1 MAKVTKGRQG
11 VCHEGRVVGDGDPR
25 SRGASSGEM
34 GCLPSNWLEDMM
46 MSFKPSWVGSE
57 AELNYTAPTELVG
70 PLGASDRVIT
80 TYHHSSHVP

>member
-46 MSFKPSWVGSE
+46 MSLKPSWLGSE
-57 AELNYTAPTELVG
+57 AELIYTAPTELAG
-70 PLGASDRVIT
+70 TLGAANTVIT